1 MFPATLLWVMC
12 AAFAAFGIG
21 FLAAPS
27 ELAELFFD
35 AAPTTSSGLI
45 DMRATYGGLSIG
57 AAVFFGLCANRR
69 EWLRPGLL
77 GATFVIAGLAAGR
90 VIGILMDGEPNV
102 FMWLFL
108 ALEASAIALLGIA
121 LRQADQSSAT
131 LRTDRVARQLTT
143 RR

>member
-1 MFPATLLWVMC
+1 MFGATLLWVMC

-21 FLAAPS
+21 FVAAPV

-35 AAPTTSSGLI
+35 AAPTAPSGLI

-57 AAVFFGLCANRR
+57 AAIFFGLCAGRR
-69 EWLRPGLL
+69 EWQRPGLL
-77 GATFVIAGLAAGR
+77 AAIFVMAGLAAGR
-90 VIGILMDGEPNV
+90 VVGLFADGDPNG

-108 ALEASAIALLGIA
+108 ALEVGAVGLVTMA
-121 LRQADQSSAT
+121 LRELESSAAVRSER
-131 LRTDRVARQLTT
+131 LSRKLAT